1 MQPEIF
7 QLPKRVYPGPSSH
20 LDLHEPRLWEAAI
33 ARPGDCR
40 MPSVSNGVVLKR
52 GILHSYSDFGQS
64 GSRTVGVDARFVVAV
79 SR

>member
-1 MQPEIF
+1 M
-7 QLPKRVYPGPSSH
+7 
-20 LDLHEPRLWEAAI
+20 
-33 ARPGDCR
+33 
-40 MPSVSNGVVLKR
+40 SNGVVLKR